1 LGLKGFVVV
10 VVVVEGK
17 LMSNRELESKVTEK
31 RATRATVQDDRA
43 NSYFGSYKGS
53 LSLVEVFHL

>member
-1 LGLKGFVVV
+1 
-10 VVVVEGK
+10 
-17 LMSNRELESKVTEK
+17 MSNRELESKGTEK
-31 RATRATVQDDRA
+31 RATRATVQDDQV